1 MGKKI
6 IAIIGMHRS
15 GTSVLSRCMRI
26 FGAELGDKIIDPGP
40 DNPKG
45 YWEDEDIL
53 NLNIEM
59 LSFLGTT
66 WDSIKL
72 IDKNDIITLRENN
85 FTEKAKEIIQNKTK
99 EYDFFALKDPRMA
112 KLMPIWK
119 EAFTAYSDR
128 VMYIIAIRNPVSVI
142 KSLKNRNT
150 LTYNVIPA

>member
-85 FTEKAKEIIQNKTK
+85 FTEKAKEIIHLNNFDLITELTK
-99 EYDFFALKDPRMA
+99 DEDILKVLRYY
-112 KLMPIWK
+112 
-119 EAFTAYSDR
+119 T
-128 VMYIIAIRNPVSVI
+128 I
-142 KSLKNRNT
+142 KREDTERDILIED
-150 LTYNVIPA
+150 Y